1 MVSRQLVPPL
11 GFNNVLVDVDTDF
24 VVVAHGKLA
33 SGQLRGRCLV
43 SILESQLFVLFED
56 TLVAKEEP
64 STNTKG
70 GFWNSLLGGQA
81 VVM

>member
-11 GFNNVLVDVDTDF
+11 GFNNVLVDVDTNF
-24 VVVAHGKLA
+24 VVVTHGKLA
-33 SGQLRGRCLV
+33 SGQLRGCCLV
-43 SILESQLFVLFED
+43 GILESQLLVLFED

-64 STNTKG
+64 STDAKG
-70 GFWNSLLGGQA
+70 SFWNSLLGGQA